1 MLLTGASWTTLI
13 LLSAVFLALYDI
25 VKKASVREN
34 AVLPTLLFSTL
45 FGCAAFFCGLAAT
58 GGLAS
63 AVAAVTPRIV
73 FFAAIKSVIVA
84 ASWVF
89 TFCAL
94 RTLPISIATPIRS
107 SAPALVFVLAFFF
120 YGERPGLL
128 QGLGM
133 AAVFAGYFAFS
144 WAGRH
149 EGIDFFRNKAVWC
162 AFGGM
167 FCSAFSSMWDK
178 YIFQLCGANVETVQ
192 FLFQI
197 GLVLVYGLL
206 LVGRLA
212 FGIKGDPFEWRWCIP
227 FVGILLAAADWL
239 YFTGLSSPDVPVS
252 VASLLRR
259 FSVVITFFAG
269 AKFFHETNLAR
280 KGVALAAILA
290 GVVLI
295 CIGANRACNT

>member
-1 MLLTGASWTTLI
+1 MWILWILAS
-13 LLSAVFLALYDI
+13 SVFLAFYDLA
-25 VKKASVREN
+25 KKASVKEN
-34 AVLPTLLFSTL
+34 AVLPVLLLATIA
-45 FGCAAFFCGLAAT
+45 GGAAYVTALGVAGGIGAA
-58 GGLAS
+58 LQVS
-63 AVAAVTPRIV
+63 ARD
-73 FFAAIKSVIVA
+73 FALIGVKSVIVST
-84 ASWVF
+84 SWVF
-89 TFCAL
+89 TYCAL

-133 AAVFAGYFAFS
+133 AAVFAGYFVFS

-178 YIFQLCGANVETVQ
+178 YIFQLCGASVEAVQ
-192 FLFQI
+192 LLFQI
-197 GLVLVYGLL
+197 GLVLAYGLL
-206 LVGRLA
+206 LAGRSAL
-212 FGIKGDPFEWRWCIP
+212 GIKGDPFEWRWCIP

-239 YFTGLSSPDVPVS
+239 YFTGLSHDGVPVS

-280 KGVALAAILA
+280 KSLALAAILA

-295 CIGANRACNT
+295 CLGG

>member
-1 MLLTGASWTTLI
+1 MLLTGASWTTSV

-34 AVLPTLLFSTL
+34 AVLPTLLCSTL
-45 FGCAAFFCGLAAT
+45 FGCAAFLAGLAAT
-58 GGLAS
+58 GGLAP

-73 FFAAIKSVIVA
+73 ALAAMKSVIVA
-84 ASWVF
+84 SSWIF

-107 SAPALVFVLAFFF
+107 SSPALVFILAFFL
-120 YGERPGLL
+120 YGERPSLL
-128 QGLGM
+128 QGIGM
-133 AAVFAGYFAFS
+133 AAVFAGGFVFS
-144 WAGRH
+144 WAGRY
-149 EGIDFFRNKAVWC
+149 EGIDFFRSRAVWC

-167 FCSAFSSMWDK
+167 ACAAVSSIFDK
-178 YIFQLCGANVETVQ
+178 YIFQLSGAQVEPVQ

-197 GLVLVYGLL
+197 GLVVVYGLIL
-206 LVGRLA
+206 AGRAAL
-212 FGIKGDPFEWRWCIP
+212 GIKGDRFEWRWCIP
-227 FVGILLAAADWL
+227 FVGILLAASDWL
-239 YFTGLSSPDVPVS
+239 YFTGLSHAEVPVS

-269 AKFFHETNLAR
+269 AMFFHETNLAR
-280 KGVALAAILA
+280 KSIALAAILA

-295 CIGANRACNT
+295 CLGG